1 MKKNSSKYR
10 DFIMAFSKISIS
22 KICSDNNISRSQ
34 LYNNELSL
42 EKEILLQEYLEKEIS
57 KLYNN
62 F

>member
-1 MKKNSSKYR
+1 MKRNSSKYR

-22 KICSDNNISRSQ
+22 KICNDNNISRSQ

>member
-1 MKKNSSKYR
+1 MKEKSSKYR

-22 KICSDNNISRSQ
+22 KICNDNNISRSQ

>member
-22 KICSDNNISRSQ
+22 KICNDNNISRSQ

>member
-1 MKKNSSKYR
+1 MKRNSSKYR

-22 KICSDNNISRSQ
+22 KICNDNNISRSQ

-42 EKEILLQEYLEKEIS
+42 EKEIQLQEYLEKEIS

>member
-22 KICSDNNISRSQ
+22 KICNDNNISRSQ

-42 EKEILLQEYLEKEIS
+42 EKEIQLQEYLEKEIS
-57 KLYNN
+57 KLYSN

>member
-22 KICSDNNISRSQ
+22 KICNDNNISRSQ

-42 EKEILLQEYLEKEIS
+42 EKEIQLQEYLEKEIS

>member
-1 MKKNSSKYR
+1 MKRNSSKYR

-22 KICSDNNISRSQ
+22 KICNDNNISRSQ

-57 KLYNN
+57 KLYSN

>member
-22 KICSDNNISRSQ
+22 KICNDNNISRSQ

-42 EKEILLQEYLEKEIS
+42 EKEIQLQEYLDKEIS
-57 KLYNN
+57 KLYTN

>member
-10 DFIMAFSKISIS
+10 DFIMAFSKISVS
-22 KICSDNNISRSQ
+22 KICKDNNISRSQ
-34 LYNNELSL
+34 LYNNGLSL

>member
-22 KICSDNNISRSQ
+22 KICNDNNISRSQ

-42 EKEILLQEYLEKEIS
+42 EKEIQLQEYLEKENT

>member
-1 MKKNSSKYR
+1 MKRNSSKYR

-22 KICSDNNISRSQ
+22 KICNDNNISRSQ

-57 KLYNN
+57 RLYNN

>member
-22 KICSDNNISRSQ
+22 KICNDNNISRSQ
-34 LYNNELSL
+34 LYNNELSF

>member
-22 KICSDNNISRSQ
+22 KICNDNNISRSQ

-57 KLYNN
+57 KLYSN

>member
-1 MKKNSSKYR
+1 MKEKSSKYR

-22 KICSDNNISRSQ
+22 KICNDNNISRSQ

-42 EKEILLQEYLEKEIS
+42 EKEIQLQEYLEKEIS